1 MSYCRNY
8 DLPAPENL
16 TFPEDTAFDSHDSNS
31 NWKICDS
38 SDGSIDTIIACIKFH
53 ISEVEWEF
61 WKWKRDCP
69 GEKMKSRFGMQE
81 GKIQELL
88 EQHRKIFAQY
98 ENKEVCT
105 CTYIMQKWQIL
116 NAAVPS

>member
-1 MSYCRNY
+1 MSYFRNY

-16 TFPEDTAFDSHDSNS
+16 TFPEDIAFGSDDS
-31 NWKICDS
+31 NWKICDT

-69 GEKMKSRFGMQE
+69 GEKMKTRFEMQE
-81 GKIQELL
+81 GKVQEQL

-98 ENKEVCT
+98 EKKEVCT
-105 CTYIMQKWQIL
+105 YMMHD
-116 NAAVPS
+116 A